1 MHDTLYIIALT
12 IVSLF
17 IPPMAIVLAA
27 EVIHQYTK
35 KR

>member
-1 MHDTLYIIALT
+1 MNDILYILALT
-12 IVSLF
+12 VVSLF